1 MVTIQTIWNRIIHG
15 YQEKIFPVLMDKN
28 LGRKEIVQERSN
40 ILSYA
45 EGDILEL
52 GIGTGNNLPFY
63 PEKVKKITAID
74 SYVREIE
81 SDRIVVDL
89 QPYAC
94 ENMKFEDN
102 SFDVVVCTFCLCS
115 VTDVTK
121 TLQEVKRVLKDGGL
135 FLVLEHGKAR
145 NRFLQLLQQ
154 IANPFFQSLACGC
167 NVNRDY
173 FKQMREQGFILK
185 EESIRQC
192 NMQPSLLA
200 GHLYRA
206 VATVKKEEADNG
218 KINLSNS
225 HV

>member
-1 MVTIQTIWNRIIHG
+1 MKLVKKAGENVKQW
-15 YQEKIFPVLMDKN
+15 YQLKIFPILMDKN
-28 LGRKEIVQERSN
+28 LGRKEIIQERID

-45 EGDILEL
+45 KGDILEL
-52 GIGTGNNLPFY
+52 GIGTGNNLPLY
-63 PEKVKKITAID
+63 PDTVKKLTAID

-81 SDRIVVDL
+81 SSRIEVAL
-89 QPYAC
+89 YPYAC
-94 ENMKFEDN
+94 EDMKFEDN

-115 VTDVTK
+115 VSDVGK

-145 NRFLQLLQQ
+145 NRILQFLQQ

-173 FKQMREQGFILK
+173 FEQMKEQGFIMQEK
-185 EESIRQC
+185 CIRKC
-192 NMQPSLLA
+192 KIQPSLVA

-206 VATVKKEEADNG
+206 VATVRKEQNEHG
-218 KINLSNS
+218 KNNL
-225 HV
+225 